1 MRLYLDQ
8 TLPTDFTKTNFC
20 KLWFKKKKKGI
31 WDLFKHRRLTHY
43 PLPTSSQPTPR
54 YPRDSTSSV
63 FLEPLL
69 LSVTRCP
76 WLSQTTVPLTGS
88 RPLSVAA
95 LPDPSPD
102 QVPSILHR
110 AARVIIS
117 KKKSDQ
123 AIPLFKIFQWLCVA
137 FRIKLKHFS
146 VHTRPSMIW
155 LYKDTPRS
163 LAQPLV

>member
-8 TLPTDFTKTNFC
+8 TLSMDFTKTNFC
-20 KLWFKKKKKGI
+20 KLWFKKKKAI
-31 WDLFKHRRLTHY
+31 WDLFKHRPLTHD
-43 PLPTSSQPTPR
+43 PLPTPSPPTPR
-54 YPRDSTSSV
+54 HPRDSTSSV

-69 LSVTRCP
+69 LSATRCP
-76 WLSQTTVPLTGS
+76 CLSQTAVTLAGS

-95 LPDPSPD
+95 PSAPSPD
-102 QVPSILHR
+102 QLPSILHR

-117 KKKSDQ
+117 KNKSDQ

-137 FRIKLKHFS
+137 FRMKLKHFS

-155 LYKDTPRS
+155 L
-163 LAQPLV
+163 